1 MCLEQMR
8 PKTGF
13 IVEMTAAIA
22 FQRVT
27 FNGTSLLGHCI
38 QGKFK
43 GSSAR
48 ALAKMFPKDHNISH
62 VNSSCWAYSL
72 EM

>member
-1 MCLEQMR
+1 MCLEQRR

-27 FNGTSLLGHCI
+27 FNGTSLLG
-38 QGKFK
+38 QPVFKGKF
-43 GSSAR
+43 GILCESTGENVSQR
-48 ALAKMFPKDHNISH
+48 S
-62 VNSSCWAYSL
+62 
-72 EM
+72 